1 MCFKFHNKITT
12 TAANNKT
19 LIIITKSAKQNSVI
33 IDIICSL
40 ATPALVY
47 QRWMSLVCNACP
59 MVLRNNK
66 RNCLRISP
74 IRLYY
79 HTYDDSWLAATLI
92 HSIFVWCMRHHT
104 SQLDCLLA
112 CLHYLPSTDSAKRNS
127 IKTNKNSIEAI
138 NKREKK
144 QQKSSNKQKIT
155 KR

>member
-47 QRWMSLVCNACP
+47 HRWMSLVCNACP

-92 HSIFVWCMRHHT
+92 YSIYVWCMRHHT
-104 SQLDCLLA
+104 SQLDCQLA
-112 CLHYLPSTDSAKRNS
+112 YPTCHLPIQPNEIPSKPTKIQLKQS
-127 IKTNKNSIEAI
+127 IKEG
-138 NKREKK
+138 KK
-144 QQKSSNKQKIT
+144 QQKSSNKH
-155 KR
+155 